1 MSFETFNSKVS
12 WSCFN
17 DTGAV
22 RGAGVPTTL
31 PHSIESF
38 LDLVRQVEGSHW
50 AVDAADTAA
59 LLLRRFSI
67 DFVDHQR
74 LPDGERFVVNSGRE
88 RKSAIFE
95 ALLKTSEPPE
105 FNEAALSE
113 DRKCALFAMLSHA
126 LNSGAEKKESA
137 LLRTVQEQGVV
148 NIAGNTTLAVTM
160 GHVLRGIVASK
171 YSVRDSAENL
181 LKLLKPYSDM
191 PQGHSVIDH
200 IYGPTLAGHLGT
212 LSSWSNTK
220 VPIIGASGFWK
231 TSMCPREFRVARKP
245 GKLTDAEILG
255 ALDGFI
261 LGTVLKR
268 ISKDRPRRLSQLLD
282 MYYSRRGIRELL
294 PEFPKGLSYCTRKE
308 AVGRLLSPARL
319 EEQVLVMARLF
330 AKLDNAEMKHT
341 AVKMAILP
349 MLKSFHVKLDRLL
362 TTCDTRSDILILLDP
377 IPGNTI
383 YDNYQKK
390 LAGYMAERFLK
401 KSDHSAIS
409 ISASELSE
417 DASNLVLTYSNR
429 GSRYVS
435 PSCAIDT
442 MVDKAVLGVA
452 AVQSSFQRHVG
463 NTVGHEGSW
472 SGTFCPARYKVKSR
486 QEWSTYSLL
495 RGAIDGF
502 LLAKYTRKTAM
513 QNVSLSELMRLYYG
527 SSGVPQSISGIP
539 NLSVCSRRELLYPH
553 LRDGHLEGNV
563 SQFAQAYSLL
573 RYGQSS
579 ARLGLFVAMTAEE
592 FLQRLRR
599 DLLSKRTWHTET
611 CTY

>member
-1 MSFETFNSKVS
+1 MSFETFNNKVS

-17 DTGAV
+17 ATGV
-22 RGAGVPTTL
+22 HGDGVLTPL
-31 PHSIESF
+31 PHNIESF

-50 AVDAADTAA
+50 AMDAADTAA
-59 LLLRRFSI
+59 LLLKRFSI

-74 LPDGERFVVNSGRE
+74 LPDGERFLVNSGRE
-88 RKSAIFE
+88 RKAAIFE
-95 ALLKTSEPPE
+95 ALLKTSDPVD

-126 LNSGAEKKESA
+126 LNSGAEQKESA
-137 LLRTVQEQGVV
+137 LLRTAQEQGVV
-148 NIAGNTTLAVTM
+148 NVAGNSTLAVAM

-191 PQGHSVIDH
+191 AQGHSVIDH

-212 LSSWSNTK
+212 LSSWTNTK
-220 VPIIGASGFWK
+220 VPTVGASGFWK
-231 TSMCPREFRVARKP
+231 SPMCPREFRVARKP

-261 LGTVLKR
+261 LGTILKR

-282 MYYSRRGIRELL
+282 MYYRRRGIRELL

-319 EEQVLVMARLF
+319 EEQVLVMSRLF
-330 AKLDNAEMKHT
+330 AKLDNAEMKQT
-341 AVKMAILP
+341 AVKTAILP
-349 MLKSFHVKLDRLL
+349 MLKSFHAKLDRLL
-362 TTCDTRSDILILLDP
+362 AVCDTRSDVLILLDP

-390 LAGYMAERFLK
+390 LAGYIAEHLLK
-401 KSDHSAIS
+401 KGANSAIS
-409 ISASELSE
+409 ISTSELSE
-417 DASNLVLTYSNR
+417 DANHLQLTYSSQ

-442 MVDKAVLGVA
+442 MVDKAVLGEA
-452 AVQSSFQRHVG
+452 AVESSVQRHVG
-463 NTVGHEGSW
+463 NTVGHEGTW
-472 SGTFCPARYKVKSR
+472 SSTFCPARYTVKAR

-502 LLAKYTRKTAM
+502 LLSKYTKQPAM
-513 QNVSLSELMRLYYG
+513 RNVSLSSLMRLYYG
-527 SSGVPQSISGIP
+527 SSGVPQSLSGIP

-553 LRDGHLEGNV
+553 LRNGHLEGNV
-563 SQFAQAYSLL
+563 SQFAQAYSML

-579 ARLGLFVAMTAEE
+579 AKLGLVVAMTAEE

-599 DLLSKRTWHTET
+599 DLLSK
-611 CTY
+611 